1 MRGKDELVDEPL
13 HVELATLEVLEMP
26 SPYVISIAVLP
37 AVRSGVVDG
46 NKINFTSQNTQS
58 DSNNMRTTGL
68 SSNPTYS
75 GRTPGRAGATPIGVG
90 NLSTSGGTDAQYQSV
105 WVDDY
110 TNPQTDEFIAGHWE
124 QKKVSDGTKLTVY
137 LSGRLDAV
145 TAMQFDKDLSPT
157 LANVTDLTI
166 DLADLEYISSAGL
179 RTLLKL
185 QKRMDRQGS
194 MKICNIRENVREV
207 LDMTGF
213 SDFLTLA
220 EDKKAKFSVSF

>member
-1 MRGKDELVDEPL
+1 ME
-13 HVELATLEVLEMP
+13 
-26 SPYVISIAVLP
+26 I
-37 AVRSGVVDG
+37 
-46 NKINFTSQNTQS
+46 
-58 DSNNMRTTGL
+58 
-68 SSNPTYS
+68 
-75 GRTPGRAGATPIGVG
+75 
-90 NLSTSGGTDAQYQSV
+90 
-105 WVDDY
+105 
-110 TNPQTDEFIAGHWE
+110 
-124 QKKVSDGTKLTVY
+124 KKVSESTTLTVY

-194 MKICNIRENVREV
+194 MKIRNIRENVREV